1 MNKDEALKIAEKL
14 TMLLKNQISEN
25 IKYFDDDSQLIK
37 LFPDIN
43 ELTKFTFAVDDWNV
57 IIKCEELKNDTRNE
71 NIWIIFNLEKLNY
84 DIYIFTNESLIKVGA
99 PCPLCGFRLNPD
111 DLTIRC
117 KKCGHTN
124 EHHDVMFNCDNCHA
138 ELDKVECPN
147 CHNEFTGMLLLGNYT
162 YKVGQI
168 EPFNIPP
175 VDNNDAALFMK
186 HLSGD
191 EDFSFTWDEKPK
203 AMMIYEL
210 KYSYPKQ
217 SYLHGWLLSVSIDL
231 WEHELNIG
239 RHSTMEPYLKE
250 FVIGT
255 ITIKFDGDS
264 SRINISAKPLK
275 L

>member
-14 TMLLKNQISEN
+14 TKLLENRNSER
-25 IKYFDDDSQLIK
+25 IKYYDDDSQLTK

-43 ELTKFTFAVDDWNV
+43 ALTKISFAVDDWNV
-57 IIKCEELKNDTRNE
+57 ITKCEELKNDTHNE

-84 DIYIFTNESLIKVGA
+84 DIYLFSNKSLIKLGA

-111 DLTIRC
+111 NLTIRC
-117 KKCGHTN
+117 KKCGHIN
-124 EHHDVMFNCDNCHA
+124 EHHDIMFNCDNCHSD
-138 ELDKVECPN
+138 LDKVECPS
-147 CHNEFTGMLLLGNYT
+147 CHKEFTGMLLLGSYT
-162 YKVGQI
+162 YKIDKI

-186 HLSGD
+186 HITGD

-217 SYLHGWLLSVSIDL
+217 SYLHGLLLSVSIDL
-231 WEHELNIG
+231 WEHELGSG
-239 RHSTMEPYLKE
+239 RHTTIEPYLKQY
-250 FVIGT
+250 VIGL
-255 ITIKFDGDS
+255 ITIEIGGD
-264 SRINISAKPLK
+264 IHGVKISAKPLK